1 MRVDRPR
8 ALRDRKGYVSTP
20 RVPRDCYLYLWYLC
34 ARYVSLAPISS
45 MMRTKRVVLMHGE
58 AGQEAVLLNMNEIK
72 RLDWKP
78 CTDDLIIGVD
88 DRVWQTVVGRPPGS
102 SVFLS
107 TAGVEEV
114 LSAAAMT
121 DSATR
126 RQGVG
131 DRSRSPSLLHV
142 TIYNL
147 IDDDELGTMADA
159 AFGYAASCNI

>member
-1 MRVDRPR
+1 
-8 ALRDRKGYVSTP
+8 
-20 RVPRDCYLYLWYLC
+20 
-34 ARYVSLAPISS
+34 
-45 MMRTKRVVLMHGE
+45 MRTKRVVLMHGE

-88 DRVWQTVVGRPPGS
+88 DRVWQTAVGRPPGS

-126 RQGVG
+126 RQGVEV
-131 DRSRSPSLLHV
+131 RSRTPFLLR
-142 TIYNL
+142 
-147 IDDDELGTMADA
+147 M
-159 AFGYAASCNI
+159 